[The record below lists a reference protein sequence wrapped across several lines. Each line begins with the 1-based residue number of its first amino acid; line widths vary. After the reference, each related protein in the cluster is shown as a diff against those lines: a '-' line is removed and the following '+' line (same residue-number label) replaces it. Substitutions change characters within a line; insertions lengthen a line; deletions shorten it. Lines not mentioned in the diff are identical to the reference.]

1 MKVDKLKNAYTDI
14 LTSVGEDISR
24 DGLRDTPERAAK
36 AMQFLTQG
44 YEQTLAQVV
53 NGAIFESDSD
63 EMVIVRDIELYSL
76 CEHHMLPFI
85 GKCHVAY
92 LPRGKVIGLS
102 KIARI
107 VDMYAR
113 RLQIQESL
121 TKQIATAVLEV
132 TRGIGVG
139 VIIESQHMCMMMR
152 GVQKQNSSMT
162 TSAMLGTFRSDINT
176 RDFLGAIHDGRARWP
191 TFRDGHQVNQVI
203 EAIWT
208 SHESKSWVNV

>member
-1 MKVDKLKNAYTDI
+1 MKAAFTSI
-14 LTSVGEDISR
+14 LEAIGEDTSR
-24 DGLRDTPERAAK
+24 DGLIDTPQRAAK

-44 YEQTLAQVV
+44 YEQTLEQVV

-63 EMVIVRDIELYSL
+63 EMVIVRDIELYSM

-121 TKQIATAVLEV
+121 TKQIATAVLQV
-132 TRGIGVG
+132 TDGRGCA
-139 VIIESQHMCMMMR
+139 VIVESKHMCMMMR
-152 GVQKQNSSMT
+152 GVEKQNSSMT
-162 TSAMLGTFRSDINT
+162 TSAMLGTFRTDINT
-176 RDFLGAIHDGRARWP
+176 RNEFLQLVRG
-191 TFRDGHQVNQVI
+191 
-203 EAIWT
+203 
-208 SHESKSWVNV
+208 